1 MKDIFISVYLFSTKL
16 IMQIINL
23 NEDLLVKNDGLFTAK
38 EISGQPDLWK
48 NLTEN
53 FFNVSEEID
62 SFLQEAYS
70 QIDNIILTGA
80 GTSAFIGLS
89 LQGPLFR
96 NTKILTRAIATTEIV
111 SHPQDFFN
119 EWQIPLIISFA
130 RSGNSPES
138 CAAIEL
144 ADKFSDKCFHLII
157 TCDGN
162 GALAHCGSSNP
173 AYVFVLPD
181 EANDKSLAMTG
192 SYSGMLLTGLMI
204 AYIKNPGKIKEQV
217 SLLIQAGEY
226 IFSSNAS
233 KLQKIAEMDFKR
245 AFFIGSGGLLGTAT
259 EAALKLQELTDGKII
274 CKTDS
279 YLGLRHGP
287 KAVID
292 EKTLV
297 VYFLSNNEYVKKYE
311 RDLIQAMEHGNHTM
325 YQLAVSERKEKMYN
339 FDSQINFG
347 IDNRNI
353 EEDFLP
359 VCSIIPGQ
367 LLGFYKSLQ
376 VGLKPDNPSVNESIS
391 RVVQGVTIYP
401 FETVKSL
408 VSKR

>member
-1 MKDIFISVYLFSTKL
+1 MYFCFSSKL
-16 IMQIINL
+16 IMQILNL
-23 NEDLLVKNDGLFTAK
+23 NAGLSNKNGGSLTAE
-38 EISGQPDLWK
+38 EISGQPKLWK
-48 NLTEN
+48 KLSEN
-53 FFNVSEEID
+53 FFNVSNEIEI
-62 SFLQEAYS
+62 FLQDAYS

-80 GTSAFIGLS
+80 GTSAFIGIS

-111 SHPQDFFN
+111 SHPQNFFN
-119 EWQIPLIISFA
+119 EQQIPLIISFA

-138 CAAIEL
+138 CAAIEF
-144 ADKFSDKCFHLII
+144 ADKFSAKCFHLII
-157 TCDGN
+157 TCDKN
-162 GALAHCGSSNP
+162 GALANCETSNP
-173 AYVFVLPD
+173 AYIFVLPE

-204 AYIKNPGKIKEQV
+204 AYIKNPEKIKDQV
-217 SLLIQAGEY
+217 SILIQAAEH
-226 IFSSNAS
+226 IFSTNVS
-233 KLQKIAEMDFKR
+233 KIQKIADIDFKR

-311 RDLIQAMEHGNHTM
+311 SDLIQAMEHGNHTM
-325 YQLAVSERKEKMYN
+325 YQLAVSERLDKVYN
-339 FDSQINFG
+339 FDAQINFG
-347 IDNRNI
+347 IDNLNI

-359 VCSIIPGQ
+359 VCAIIPGQ
-367 LLGFYKSLQ
+367 LLGYYKSLQ
-376 VGLKPDNPSVNESIS
+376 FGLKPDNPSVNGSIS
-391 RVVQGVTIYP
+391 RVVQGVNIYT
-401 FETVKSL
+401 FENENSL
-408 VSKR
+408 VSKG

>member
-1 MKDIFISVYLFSTKL
+1 MKA
-16 IMQIINL
+16 IIL
-23 NEDLLVKNDGLFTAK
+23 NEDLSGKNGGILTGN
-38 EISGQPDLWK
+38 EILGQPKLWK
-48 NLTEN
+48 DLSEK
-53 FFNVSEEID
+53 FFNVSDEIEN
-62 SFLQEAYS
+62 FLQEAYS

-89 LQGPLFR
+89 LKGPLFR

-119 EWQIPLIISFA
+119 ERQIPLIISFA

-138 CAAIEL
+138 SAAIEL

-157 TCDGN
+157 TCDGE

-173 AYVFVLPD
+173 TYVFVLP
-181 EANDKSLAMTG
+181 EESNDQGLAMTG
-192 SYSGMLLTGLMI
+192 SYSGMLLAGLMI
-204 AYIKNPGKIKEQV
+204 AYIKNPNKIKEQV
-217 SLLIQAGEY
+217 SLLIQAAKN
-226 IFSSNAS
+226 IFSADSS
-233 KLQKIAEMDFKR
+233 ILQNIADMDFKR
-245 AFFIGSGGLLGTAT
+245 ACFIGSGGLLGTAT
-259 EAALKLQELTDGKII
+259 EAALKLQELTDGKIV

-311 RDLIQAMEHGNHTM
+311 RDLIQAMGHGNHAM
-325 YQLAVSERKEKMYN
+325 FQLAVGERFEQMHH
-339 FDSQINFG
+339 FDAQVNFG
-347 IDNRNI
+347 IDSRSI

-359 VCSIIPGQ
+359 VCAIIPGQ

-376 VGLKPDNPSVNESIS
+376 VGLKPDTPSVNGSIS

-401 FETVKSL
+401 FEKENSL
-408 VSKR
+408 VSEG

>member
-1 MKDIFISVYLFSTKL
+1 
-16 IMQIINL
+16 MQVINQ
-23 NEDLLVKNDGLFTAK
+23 NVSLLDKSGGLLTAS
-38 EISGQPDLWK
+38 EISRQPELWK
-48 NLTEN
+48 HLSET
-53 FFNVSEEID
+53 FLNVSNEIEI
-62 SFLQEAYS
+62 FLKDAYS
-70 QIDNIILTGA
+70 QIDNIVLTGA
-80 GTSAFIGLS
+80 GTSAFIGIS

-96 NTKILTRAIATTEIV
+96 NTNILTRAIATTEIV

-119 EWQIPLIISFA
+119 ETQIPLIISFA

-144 ADKFSDKCFHLII
+144 ADKFSGKCFHLII
-157 TCDGN
+157 TCDAA
-162 GALAHCGSSNP
+162 GALANCETSNP
-173 AYVFVLPD
+173 AYVFVLPE

-204 AYIKNPGKIKEQV
+204 AYIKNQKMIKAQV
-217 SLLIQAGEY
+217 DLLMQSAKK
-226 IFSSNAS
+226 IFSSFDIM
-233 KLQKIAEMDFKR
+233 LQKIAKEDFKR
-245 AFFIGSGGLLGTAT
+245 AFFLGSGNLLGTAT

-274 CKTDS
+274 CKKDS

-311 RDLIQAMEHGNHTM
+311 TDLIKGMGPGNHTM
-325 YQLAVSERKEKMYN
+325 YQLAVGERMEKKHN
-339 FDSQINFG
+339 FDAQIIFG
-347 IDNRNI
+347 ISNRNI
-353 EEDFLP
+353 AEDFLS
-359 VCSIIPGQ
+359 VCAIIPGQ

-376 VGLKPDNPSVNESIS
+376 LGLKPDNPSVKGSIS

-401 FETVKSL
+401 FEYGENLDSKS
-408 VSKR
+408 